1 MPLSASDQQS
11 LPGTLR
17 GLLPAC
23 MWWVP
28 RNACSTLCEAGSFIT
43 KRIPHVTRSMCLLDG
58 QVTHELSVPAVT
70 AMLLS
75 ALAFATAAWSGL
87 VLADAL
93 SPRARAGLQALAAL
107 AALAATVAVRTGYAH
122 VPLCHGRQS
131 TACLALEVS

>member
-1 MPLSASDQQS
+1 
-11 LPGTLR
+11 
-17 GLLPAC
+17 
-23 MWWVP
+23 
-28 RNACSTLCEAGSFIT
+28 
-43 KRIPHVTRSMCLLDG
+43 MCLLDG

-122 VPLCHGRQS
+122 VSPLPRKAMYRLFGLRS
-131 TACLALEVS
+131 ILALQIL